1 MFLFAFVWMYQG
13 IVPKLVFTHSEELK
27 MLSVMI
33 GSTEHSIFVLKIIG
47 LLEIIFG
54 VLWLLPFP
62 KRKVFFVHIFMLIVL
77 IIAAGFT
84 NIVSFTEPFNPITL
98 NVLLMG
104 LSIVGYI
111 NSFDLPSAKIARG
124 RERNNVWLI
133 CMKDY

>member
-1 MFLFAFVWMYQG
+1 

-77 IIAAGFT
+77 MIAAG
-84 NIVSFTEPFNPITL
+84 
-98 NVLLMG
+98 
-104 LSIVGYI
+104 
-111 NSFDLPSAKIARG
+111 
-124 RERNNVWLI
+124 
-133 CMKDY
+133 